1 MIVLPTPICK
11 FNQLIQIDNK
21 NIQFYNKY
29 VTKINDNY
37 MRCFL
42 TRIIMNSHELLLF
55 KVSHIKTYTEKFM
68 IIRDNSCLKKNMYS

>member
-11 FNQLIQIDNK
+11 FNQFIQIDNK
-21 NIQFYNKY
+21 NIQFCNKY

-42 TRIIMNSHELLLF
+42 TRIIMNSHKFLLF
-55 KVSHIKTYTEKFM
+55 KVSPIRHI
-68 IIRDNSCLKKNMYS
+68 LKN

>member
-11 FNQLIQIDNK
+11 FNQFIQIDNK
-21 NIQFYNKY
+21 NIQFCNKY

-42 TRIIMNSHELLLF
+42 TRIIMNF
-55 KVSHIKTYTEKFM
+55 T
-68 IIRDNSCLKKNMYS
+68 